1 MDHLGR
7 HPMKKQTLATVLLA
21 ASSIL
26 ALEAYGGGMR
36 GHSTPK
42 TGPLVGLFD
51 EVLEL
56 YPDTP
61 LDHPVKRLDVDMPR
75 NTYAGVHVLING
87 LRGTETIA
95 FSESDDNGKP
105 TPGIQWYRL
114 IDVPVTE
121 NTGLDRNTEKYSGM
135 KNPYVIRRAPFR
147 IYDPFRPVS
156 SPVTAEST
164 SVALRIE
171 IPIDSLASPGIH
183 RHRLQIEVDGHG
195 ESLEYV
201 VHVHRATVPP
211 LARATVTYINWHS
224 IDNICSAHNVTKW
237 SEPFWTMLAKYAHTM
252 ARGRQNAFW
261 FIWGDYF
268 TFDSVGNVSTFRRD
282 LLERYIRVFL
292 DAGMKT
298 IHGAPMFGRRNWTST
313 DMLLGLRA
321 ADDKE
326 VDAVSERG
334 KRMLTQMA
342 QRIIAVMKD
351 NGWEGQW
358 LQGVFD
364 EPEDAFV
371 DRYRVL
377 VGVLRGLKPDIK
389 ILEATM
395 TTNVSGIVDVWCPQ
409 VQEYQANREFF
420 DKRKAAGDRVWVYT
434 CLSPGGPW
442 LNRLLDEERL
452 RQVYIGWA
460 LAKYDLQ
467 GYLHWGGNF
476 HTAKPFEELVRPHIE
491 GQYLPAGDSH
501 ILYPLPEGP
510 LSSHRFEAHRIGL
523 EDYELL
529 AQLKSHD
536 PARAQQIID
545 RVVQGFDKYSKD
557 VASYRAAKD
566 LLLNAVDEFTK

>member
-1 MDHLGR
+1 
-7 HPMKKQTLATVLLA
+7 MKGQSRSLILLA
-21 ASSIL
+21 MSSML
-26 ALEAYGGGMR
+26 ALQVPAGESPR
-36 GHSTPK
+36 HSPLK
-42 TGPLVGLFD
+42 PGPAIGLFD

-56 YPDTP
+56 FPDTR
-61 LDHPVKRLDVDMPR
+61 LDQPAKRLVVQMPR
-75 NTYAGVHVLING
+75 NTIAGVHVMITG
-87 LRGTETIA
+87 LRGTEKIA
-95 FSESDDNGKP
+95 FSESDESGKP
-105 TPGIQWYRL
+105 TPGILWYRL

-147 IYDPFRPVS
+147 IYDPFRPVT
-156 SPVTAEST
+156 SPIAAEST
-164 SVALRIE
+164 SVAIRIE
-171 IPIDSLASPGIH
+171 IPIDATASPREY
-183 RHRLQIEVDGHG
+183 RHRLKIEVDGQV
-195 ESLEYV
+195 ESLEYSV
-201 VHVHRATVPP
+201 IVHRATVPP
-211 LARATVTYINWHS
+211 LSSATVSYINWHS

-237 SEPFWTMLAKYAHTM
+237 SEPFWDMLAKYAHTM

-268 TFDSVGNVSTFRRD
+268 TFDSTGNVSSFRRD

-298 IHGAPMFGRRNWTST
+298 IHGAPMFGRRNWTTT
-313 DMLLGLRA
+313 DMLLSVRA
-321 ADDKE
+321 ADDRE

-334 KRMLTQMA
+334 KRMLAQMA

-351 NGWEGQW
+351 NGWDGMW
-358 LQGVFD
+358 VQGVFD
-364 EPEDAFV
+364 EPEDPFV
-371 DRYRVL
+371 DRYREL
-377 VGVLRGLKPDIK
+377 VSVLRGLKPDIK

-395 TTNVSGIVDVWCPQ
+395 TTNVSGLVDIWCPQ

-420 DKRKAAGDRVWVYT
+420 DNRKAAGDKVWVYT

-491 GQYLPAGDSH
+491 GQFLPAGDSH
-501 ILYPLPEGP
+501 ILYPLPDGP

-536 PARAQQIID
+536 GPRAQRIIA

-557 VASYRAAKD
+557 VASYRAAKE
-566 LLLNAVDEFTK
+566 LLLNAVDEYTNE